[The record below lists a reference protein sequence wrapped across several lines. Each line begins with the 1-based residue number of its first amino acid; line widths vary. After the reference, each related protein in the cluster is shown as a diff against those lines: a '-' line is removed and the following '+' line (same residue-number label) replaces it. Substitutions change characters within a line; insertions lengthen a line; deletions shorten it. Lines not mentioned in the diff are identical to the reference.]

1 MLRENSK
8 SLESTRTLWRKNM
21 GGGGGRFFFKCYCY
35 YFSNLPFFTFWT
47 SFQFSIFFVLN
58 FLPTISRRFISFFSS
73 QRQDLQQQSD
83 ELRKNVSCK
92 VTRFFVLSHIFTACL
107 WYVFFFNYY
116 YYRKRIMKG
125 GWEASTMMWRDVR
138 GSCAVTYTKML
149 TRSTDS
155 RSLLWK
161 YVVVKSRQARKLS
174 VLKCLWI
181 SSGRSFSFNYLTV
194 V

>member
-21 GGGGGRFFFKCYCY
+21 GGGGEVLLQMLLLLFLQFAI
-35 YFSNLPFFTFWT
+35 FTFWT

-58 FLPTISRRFISFFSS
+58 FLPTISRRFISFSSS

-107 WYVFFFNYY
+107 WYVFFLIIIIIESALW
-116 YYRKRIMKG
+116 RAAERLRRWGEKMSEGTAQWLIQKCWR
-125 GWEASTMMWRDVR
+125 EAQTADHCSESMW
-138 GSCAVTYTKML
+138 
-149 TRSTDS
+149 
-155 RSLLWK
+155 W
-161 YVVVKSRQARKLS
+161 
-174 VLKCLWI
+174 
-181 SSGRSFSFNYLTV
+181 
-194 V
+194 